1 MTGTRRFPTRRVRLF
16 LLGYGL
22 LWAVALPLVLA
33 YLWWRGRRDR
43 LYAQH
48 PGERFGVYA
57 RPPLPGAVWVH
68 AVSLGEL
75 RSAAP
80 LIRALLD
87 RGDRVVTTHFTPAGR
102 REAMAVFAG
111 DIAVG
116 RLCPVWVPLEYD
128 WVYRRFF
135 RAFRPVC
142 GLVMEIEIWPRMIAS
157 AHRRGVPLFMC
168 NAQYP
173 LKSLE
178 RDRARAPVRAA
189 LMTGF
194 AGAFVK
200 SDLQAARFAGVGV
213 PAIEVTGELRFDQ
226 PIPEAQLLAGRR
238 ARAWLGAAARPVV
251 ALASVV
257 EGEDALF
264 IAAIGAARAAHA
276 AAGQEPPL
284 FVYIP
289 RAPERFGDVARL
301 LAQAGLATLRR
312 SDGFDAGFAPVG
324 MPPRPLDVLLG
335 DSLGEMYAYLAL
347 SDRVVVGG
355 GFTPKGSHNISE
367 ALSLGKAVMTGP
379 DIHTIEYPAME
390 ALAAGV
396 LTRLKDE
403 AALRAA
409 LAPDHPPDPPA
420 DRIATF
426 FALHCGAVAKT
437 LAALDRR
444 LTSR

>member
-1 MTGTRRFPTRRVRLF
+1 MSGARPFPSRRVRLF
-16 LLGYGL
+16 LLGYAL

-33 YLWWRGRRDR
+33 YLWRRGRRDA
-43 LYAQH
+43 LYWQH
-48 PGERFGVYA
+48 LGERFGSYA
-57 RPPLPGAVWVH
+57 RPLPGSVWVH
-68 AVSLGEL
+68 AVSLGEV
-75 RSAAP
+75 RSAVP

-87 RGDRVVTTHFTPAGR
+87 RGETVVTTHFTPAGR
-102 REAMAVFAG
+102 REALAVFAA
-111 DIAVG
+111 DIAAG

-135 RAFRPVC
+135 RAFRPLC

-178 RDRARAPVRAA
+178 RDRARAPIRAE
-189 LMTGF
+189 LMSGF

-200 SDLQAARFAGVGV
+200 SDLQAARFAGAGV
-213 PAIEVTGELRFDQ
+213 QGIAVTGELRFDQ
-226 PIPEAQLLAGRR
+226 PIPDAQLQAGRQ
-238 ARAWLGAAARPVV
+238 ARAWMGAAARPVV
-251 ALASVV
+251 ALTSVV

-276 AAGQEPPL
+276 AAGLEPPL
-284 FVYIP
+284 FLYIP
-289 RAPERFGDVARL
+289 RAPERFGEVAGL
-301 LAQAGLATLRR
+301 LAQAGLASLRR
-312 SDGFDAGFAPVG
+312 TDGFDAAFAPIG
-324 MPPRPLDVLLG
+324 TPPVAVDVLLG
-335 DSLGEMYAYLAL
+335 DSLGEMYAYLAMC
-347 SDRVVVGG
+347 DRVVVGG

-367 ALSLGKAVMTGP
+367 ALSLGKPVMTGP

-390 ALAAGV
+390 ALEAGV
-396 LTRLKDE
+396 LTRLEDE

-409 LAPDHPPDPPA
+409 LAPDHPADPPPE
-420 DRIATF
+420 RIAAF
-426 FALHCGAVAKT
+426 FARHSGAVAKT
-437 LAALDRR
+437 LAALDRQ

>member
-1 MTGTRRFPTRRVRLF
+1 MSGARPFPSRRVRLF
-16 LLGYGL
+16 LLGYAL

-33 YLWWRGRRDR
+33 YLWRRGRRDA
-43 LYAQH
+43 LYWQH
-48 PGERFGVYA
+48 LGERFGSYA
-57 RPPLPGAVWVH
+57 RPLPGSVWVH
-68 AVSLGEL
+68 AVSLGEV
-75 RSAAP
+75 RSAVP

-87 RGDRVVTTHFTPAGR
+87 RGETVVTTHFTPAGR
-102 REAMAVFAG
+102 REALAVFAA
-111 DIAVG
+111 DIAAG

-135 RAFRPVC
+135 RAFRPLC

-178 RDRARAPVRAA
+178 RDRARAPIRAE

-200 SDLQAARFAGVGV
+200 SDLQAARFAGAGV
-213 PAIEVTGELRFDQ
+213 QGIAVTGELRFDQ
-226 PIPEAQLLAGRR
+226 PIPDAQLQAGRQ
-238 ARAWLGAAARPVV
+238 ARAWMGAAARPVV
-251 ALASVV
+251 ALTSVV

-276 AAGQEPPL
+276 AAGLEPPL
-284 FVYIP
+284 FLYIP
-289 RAPERFGDVARL
+289 RAPERFGEVAGL
-301 LAQAGLATLRR
+301 LAQAGLASLRR
-312 SDGFDAGFAPVG
+312 TDGFDAAFAPIG
-324 MPPRPLDVLLG
+324 TPPVAVDVLLG
-335 DSLGEMYAYLAL
+335 DSLGEMYAYLAMC
-347 SDRVVVGG
+347 DRVVVGG

-367 ALSLGKAVMTGP
+367 ALSLGKPVMTGP

-390 ALAAGV
+390 ALEAGV
-396 LTRLKDE
+396 LTRLEDE

-409 LAPDHPPDPPA
+409 LAPDRPADPPPE
-420 DRIATF
+420 RIAAF
-426 FALHCGAVAKT
+426 FARHSGAVAKT
-437 LAALDRR
+437 LTALDRQ

>member
-1 MTGTRRFPTRRVRLF
+1 MSGARPFPSRRVRLF
-16 LLGYGL
+16 LLGYAL

-33 YLWWRGRRDR
+33 YLWRRGRRDA
-43 LYAQH
+43 LYWQH
-48 PGERFGVYA
+48 LGERFGSYA
-57 RPPLPGAVWVH
+57 RPLPGSVWVH
-68 AVSLGEL
+68 AVSLGEV
-75 RSAAP
+75 RSAVP

-87 RGDRVVTTHFTPAGR
+87 RGETVVTTHFTPAGR
-102 REAMAVFAG
+102 REALAVFAA
-111 DIAVG
+111 DIAAG

-135 RAFRPVC
+135 RAFRPLC

-178 RDRARAPVRAA
+178 RDRARAPIRAE
-189 LMTGF
+189 LMSGF

-200 SDLQAARFAGVGV
+200 SDLQAARFAGAGV
-213 PAIEVTGELRFDQ
+213 QGIAVTGELRFDQ
-226 PIPEAQLLAGRR
+226 PIPDAQLQAGRQ
-238 ARAWLGAAARPVV
+238 ARAWMGAAARPVV
-251 ALASVV
+251 ALTSVV

-276 AAGQEPPL
+276 AAGLEPPL
-284 FVYIP
+284 FLYIP
-289 RAPERFGDVARL
+289 RAPERFGEVAGL
-301 LAQAGLATLRR
+301 LAQAGLASLRR
-312 SDGFDAGFAPVG
+312 TDGFNAAFAPIG
-324 MPPRPLDVLLG
+324 TPPVAVDVLLG
-335 DSLGEMYAYLAL
+335 DSLGEMYAYLAMC
-347 SDRVVVGG
+347 DRVVVGG

-367 ALSLGKAVMTGP
+367 ALSLGKPVMTGP

-390 ALAAGV
+390 ALEAGV
-396 LTRLKDE
+396 LTRLEDE

-409 LAPDHPPDPPA
+409 LAPDRPADPPPE
-420 DRIATF
+420 RIAAF
-426 FALHCGAVAKT
+426 FARHSGAVAKT
-437 LAALDRR
+437 LTALDRQ

>member
-1 MTGTRRFPTRRVRLF
+1 MSAARPFPSRRVQLF
-16 LLGYGL
+16 LFGYAL

-33 YLWWRGRRDR
+33 YLWRRGRRDA
-43 LYAQH
+43 LYWQH
-48 PGERFGVYA
+48 LGERFGVYT
-57 RPPLPGAVWVH
+57 RPLPGSVWVH

-75 RSAAP
+75 RSAVP

-87 RGDRVVTTHFTPAGR
+87 RGETVVTTHFTPAGR
-102 REAMAVFAG
+102 REALSVFEG
-111 DIAVG
+111 EIAAG

-157 AHRRGVPLFMC
+157 ARRHGVPLFMC

-178 RDRARAPVRAA
+178 RDRARAPIRAE

-200 SDLQAARFAGVGV
+200 SDLQAERFASVGLQT
-213 PAIEVTGELRFDQ
+213 IDVTGELRFDQ
-226 PIPEAQLLAGRR
+226 PIPDAQFEAGLA
-238 ARAWLGAAARPVV
+238 ARAWLGAMTRPVA

-257 EGEDALF
+257 EGEDAHF
-264 IAAIGAARAAHA
+264 IAAIGAARAAHT
-276 AAGQEPPL
+276 AAGLEPPL
-284 FVYIP
+284 FLYIP
-289 RAPERFGDVARL
+289 RAPERFGDVAQL

-312 SDGFDAGFAPVG
+312 SDGFDKDFAPIG
-324 MPPRPLDVLLG
+324 TPPVTVDVLLG
-335 DSLGEMYAYLAL
+335 DSLGEMYAYLAMC
-347 SDRVVVGG
+347 DRVVVGG
-355 GFTPKGSHNISE
+355 GFTAKGSHNISE
-367 ALSLGKAVMTGP
+367 ALSLDKPVMTGP
-379 DIHTIEYPAME
+379 DIHTIEYPAVE

-396 LTRLKDE
+396 VTRLEDA
-403 AALRAA
+403 AALQAA
-409 LAPDHPPDPPA
+409 LAPDHPADPPSGQ
-420 DRIATF
+420 IAAF
-426 FALHCGAVAKT
+426 FAQHSGAVAKT

>member
-1 MTGTRRFPTRRVRLF
+1 MSGARPFPSRRVRLF
-16 LLGYGL
+16 LLGYAL

-33 YLWWRGRRDR
+33 YLWRRGRRDA
-43 LYAQH
+43 LYWQH
-48 PGERFGVYA
+48 LGERFGSYA
-57 RPPLPGAVWVH
+57 RPLPGSVWVH
-68 AVSLGEL
+68 AVSLGEV
-75 RSAAP
+75 RSAVP

-87 RGDRVVTTHFTPAGR
+87 RGETVVTTHFTPAGR
-102 REAMAVFAG
+102 REALAVFAA
-111 DIAVG
+111 DIAAG

-135 RAFRPVC
+135 RAFRPLC

-178 RDRARAPVRAA
+178 RDRARAPIRAE

-200 SDLQAARFAGVGV
+200 SDLQAARFAGAGV
-213 PAIEVTGELRFDQ
+213 QGIAVTGELRFDQ
-226 PIPEAQLLAGRR
+226 PIPDAQLQAGRQ
-238 ARAWLGAAARPVV
+238 ARAWMGAAARPVV
-251 ALASVV
+251 ALTSVV

-276 AAGQEPPL
+276 AAGLEPPL
-284 FVYIP
+284 FLYIP
-289 RAPERFGDVARL
+289 RAPERFGEVAGL
-301 LAQAGLATLRR
+301 LAQAGLASLRR
-312 SDGFDAGFAPVG
+312 TDGFDAAFAPIG
-324 MPPRPLDVLLG
+324 TPPVAVDVLLG
-335 DSLGEMYAYLAL
+335 DSLGEMYAYLAMC
-347 SDRVVVGG
+347 DRVVVGG

-367 ALSLGKAVMTGP
+367 ALSLGKPVMTGP

-390 ALAAGV
+390 ALDAGV
-396 LTRLKDE
+396 LTRLEDE

-409 LAPDHPPDPPA
+409 LAPDHPADPPPEQ
-420 DRIATF
+420 IAAF
-426 FALHCGAVAKT
+426 FARHSGAVAKT
-437 LAALDRR
+437 LAALDRQ

>member
-1 MTGTRRFPTRRVRLF
+1 MSGARHFPSRRVRLF
-16 LLGYGL
+16 LLGYAL

-33 YLWWRGRRDR
+33 YLWRRGRRDA
-43 LYAQH
+43 LYWQH
-48 PGERFGVYA
+48 LGERFGSYA
-57 RPPLPGAVWVH
+57 RPLPGSVWVH
-68 AVSLGEL
+68 AVSLGEV
-75 RSAAP
+75 RSAVP

-87 RGDRVVTTHFTPAGR
+87 RGETVVTTHFTPAGR
-102 REAMAVFAG
+102 REALAVFAAE
-111 DIAVG
+111 IAAG

-135 RAFRPVC
+135 RAFRPLC

-178 RDRARAPVRAA
+178 RDRARAPIRAE

-200 SDLQAARFAGVGV
+200 SDLQAARFAGAGV
-213 PAIEVTGELRFDQ
+213 QGIAVTGELRFDQ
-226 PIPEAQLLAGRR
+226 PIPDAQLQAGRQ
-238 ARAWLGAAARPVV
+238 ARAWMGAAARPVV
-251 ALASVV
+251 ALTSVV

-276 AAGQEPPL
+276 AAGLEPPL
-284 FVYIP
+284 FLYIP
-289 RAPERFGDVARL
+289 RAPERFGEVAGL
-301 LAQAGLATLRR
+301 LAQAGLASLRR
-312 SDGFDAGFAPVG
+312 TDGFDAAFAPIG
-324 MPPRPLDVLLG
+324 TPPVAVDVLLG
-335 DSLGEMYAYLAL
+335 DSLGEMYAYLTMC
-347 SDRVVVGG
+347 DRVVVGG

-367 ALSLGKAVMTGP
+367 ALSLGKPVMTGP

-390 ALAAGV
+390 ALEAGV
-396 LTRLKDE
+396 LTRLEDE

-409 LAPDHPPDPPA
+409 LAPDRPADPPPE
-420 DRIATF
+420 RIAAF
-426 FALHCGAVAKT
+426 FARHSGAVAKT
-437 LAALDRR
+437 LTALDRQ

>member
-1 MTGTRRFPTRRVRLF
+1 MSAARPFPSRRVRLF
-16 LLGYGL
+16 LLGYAL

-33 YLWWRGRRDR
+33 YLWRRGRRDA
-43 LYAQH
+43 LYWQH
-48 PGERFGVYA
+48 LGERFGSYT
-57 RPPLPGAVWVH
+57 RPLPGSIWVH

-75 RSAAP
+75 RSAVP

-87 RGDRVVTTHFTPAGR
+87 RGETVVTTHFTPAGR
-102 REAMAVFAG
+102 REALAVFAA
-111 DIAVG
+111 DIAAG

-157 AHRRGVPLFMC
+157 ARRHGVPLFMC

-178 RDRARAPVRAA
+178 RDRARAPIRAE

-200 SDLQAARFAGVGV
+200 SNIQAERFASVGV
-213 PAIEVTGELRFDQ
+213 RTIEVTGELRFDQ
-226 PIPEAQLLAGRR
+226 PVPKSQLDAGRA
-238 ARAWLGAAARPVV
+238 ARAWLGAVGRSVV

-257 EGEDALF
+257 EGEDDLF
-264 IAAIGAARAAHA
+264 ISAITASRAAYV
-276 AAGQEPPL
+276 AAGLEPPL
-284 FVYIP
+284 FVYVP
-289 RAPERFGDVARL
+289 RAPERFGEVALL

-312 SDGFDAGFAPVG
+312 SDGFDQNFAPIG
-324 MPPRPLDVLLG
+324 KPPLAVDVLLG
-335 DSLGEMYAYLAL
+335 DSLGEMYAYLAM

-367 ALSLGKAVMTGP
+367 ALSLGKPVMTGP

-396 LTRLKDE
+396 LTRLSYE
-403 AALRAA
+403 AALHAA
-409 LAPDHPPDPPA
+409 LAPDHPADPPPE
-420 DRIATF
+420 RIAAF
-426 FALHCGAVAKT
+426 FAQHSGAVAKT
-437 LAALDRR
+437 LAALDRQ